1 MDGKIVF
8 EGKTKKGTDII
19 IRYPNRKDAQEM
31 CDYINT
37 LSLEQT
43 FIAFQGEQNTLESET
58 KYLNEQLEKIK
69 KRIAVLL
76 LAYCDEKLIGVS
88 GIDLMDKATSH
99 EGVFGISIAK
109 DFRGEG
115 IGKILM
121 THVLE
126 EAEKNLPEL
135 KIVTLGVFGGNDL
148 AYGMYEKFGFKEFG
162 RLPGGIKHKG
172 NYVDHV
178 YMYKNIRE

>member
-1 MDGKIVF
+1 MDRKIVF
-8 EGKTKKGTDII
+8 EGKTKKGTSIV
-19 IRYPNRKDAQEM
+19 IRYPNQEDAQEM

-58 KYLNEQLEKIK
+58 KYLNELLEKIE
-69 KRIAVLL
+69 KRKAVLL
-76 LAYCDEKLIGVS
+76 LVFCDGKLIGNS
-88 GIDLMDKATSH
+88 GIDLRDKAMSH

-135 KIVTLGVFGGNDL
+135 KIITLGVFSDNDL
-148 AYGMYEKFGFKEFG
+148 AYEMYEKFGFKEFG
-162 RLPGGIKHKG
+162 RLPKGIKHKKE
-172 NYVDHV
+172 YVDHI
-178 YMYKNIRE
+178 YMYKNVR